1 MKWRSLGWRGLLCFA
16 LLAIYAW
23 PSLYNRQPFF
33 FADTTAYIRGADAG
47 FSRLTHRTTVWSDE
61 TNPPA
66 ITQISKEGK
75 RPHNRKSLSSIQ
87 DRAVLAGRSIYYGG
101 LLYLSHITGWLWPA
115 VLVQASAVLLAIS
128 LTLRTFGLFTW
139 LRLTVVSLVLA
150 TLTPMSFFVSF
161 LTPDIFAGI
170 TILAISNLLVQGSL
184 MPRWMRSTWIALLS
198 AALLFHPSHSLITVA
213 MLVVGVS
220 YALLARVSMPW
231 RGIVSIVVALTVAF
245 VGEEVFS
252 FGVTKLVGAAPIRPP
267 FLMARMI
274 ADGPGYAYLAASC
287 PASQLAVCR
296 FVHRLPV
303 NDQWFLWST
312 DPAIG
317 VFALADPGTRRR
329 LGDEQ
334 YRFAWATLA
343 FDPLGVL
350 AASLRNT
357 ANQIR
362 LIGLADFNYDNGEK
376 KFLTAH
382 VPEPYLERLITTRAW
397 KETMPTNIM
406 SVTVAVT
413 TMLSVLYLTGLA
425 LIRRRPFVHEKRLLA
440 FMKFTVVGTIINAA
454 VCGTLSTPTD
464 RFQARI
470 IWLLPLV
477 AILCELKSQRNP
489 WDVDWSNYLFYK
501 FAFRSSSNRIEI
513 PRPRRRK

>member
-1 MKWRSLGWRGLLCFA
+1 
-16 LLAIYAW
+16 
-23 PSLYNRQPFF
+23 
-33 FADTTAYIRGADAG
+33 
-47 FSRLTHRTTVWSDE
+47 
-61 TNPPA
+61 
-66 ITQISKEGK
+66 
-75 RPHNRKSLSSIQ
+75 
-87 DRAVLAGRSIYYGG
+87 
-101 LLYLSHITGWLWPA
+101 
-115 VLVQASAVLLAIS
+115 VLVQALAVLLAIS

-213 MLVVGVS
+213 TLVVGVS
-220 YALLARVSMPW
+220 CALLTRVSMPW
-231 RGIVSIVVALTVAF
+231 RSIVNIVVALTIAF
-245 VGEEVFS
+245 VGEAVFS

-287 PASQLAVCR
+287 PASQLAVCG
-296 FVHRLPV
+296 FVHRLPT
-303 NDQWFLWST
+303 NDEDFLWST
-312 DPAIG
+312 DPAKG
-317 VFALADPGTRRR
+317 VFALADPGIRRR
-329 LGDEQ
+329 LADEQ
-334 YRFAWATLA
+334 YRFVLATLA

-362 LIGLADFNYDNGEK
+362 LIGLAEFNYYSWEK
-376 KFLTAH
+376 KFFTTH
-382 VPEPYLERLITTRAW
+382 VPEPYLETLNTTRAW
-397 KETMPTNIM
+397 KETIPTNIM
-406 SVTVAVT
+406 SVTVAVIT
-413 TMLSVLYLTGLA
+413 VLSVLYLSGLT

-454 VCGTLSTPTD
+454 VCGTLATPTD
-464 RFQARI
+464 RYQARV

-477 AILCELKSQRNP
+477 AMLCGLKVHR
-489 WDVDWSNYLFYK
+489 
-501 FAFRSSSNRIEI
+501 EI
-513 PRPRRRK
+513 GGL